1 MDLNVDIDGIIVE
14 IHPVVAAIHGFQL
27 LLGNDALRQLKSIR
41 VNYEQ
46 EQPTFLTGGIDFDLF
61 SEEKEKARLQS
72 DRIICRES
80 QSIPARSVA
89 FFTVEVKGGGLI
101 PDDCMLEPSS
111 QLMIK
116 KSVSVGRLL
125 LPAGCGCFP
134 NIQFVNF
141 SNTRQFLPKGI
152 VVGTI
157 IPIQCESNDESDGQ
171 QPQEKKQSLD
181 FDSAISNELSAEEH
195 QVVLNLLERY
205 SACFATSTSDRGVT
219 TIVKHRIDTGNNPP
233 VHQPPYKSAWKER
246 ELIQTQVQ
254 EMLKDDVIE
263 PSTSPWAAPV
273 VLVKKK
279 DGGWRFCVDYRRLN
293 SLTTRD
299 VYPLPRIE
307 DALSRLEGAQFFS
320 IMDMQSG
327 YWQVEMEPAD
337 RIKTAFVTAD
347 GLYQFKV
354 MPFGLTNAP
363 STFQR
368 MVDVLLAGLKWHIC
382 LVYLDDIVIF
392 STTFAEHLERLEI
405 ILKRILEAGIRLKLS
420 KCTFFAICLKI
431 LGYIVGRKG
440 LSPDPVK
447 VSAVQDFPTPTSVKN
462 VQSFVGLCSY
472 YRRFIQHFAMIAK
485 PLTDLTKKNRPFV
498 WASEQQASFD
508 SLKKALT
515 SPPILCHP
523 NYELPM
529 EIHCDACGYGI
540 GAVLVQRH
548 DGKERVIA
556 YTSCLLDSAEQ
567 NYSITEKECLAL
579 VRAVQ
584 RFRIYIWGMKIRVI
598 TDHHSLCWLMKK
610 KDLAGRLARWS
621 LLLQDLDIEIVHKSG
636 KLHQDADALSRHPV
650 DPPGQEEEIPMLSF
664 QSITSNFPTIGA
676 AQRESSWWSQII
688 AGLEENNPS
697 KHIQKLTR
705 NYELKNGVL
714 FHKLFKDG
722 RVFLCLC
729 LPQSFIEQVL
739 LACHDDM
746 TAGHLGTTRTID
758 KVRKRY
764 YWPKMQKDI
773 IRYVKTCV
781 DCQTK
786 KRPLERPAGLMT
798 PITSQKPFER
808 IGLDLIGP
816 FPLSK
821 SRNRYVIIAV
831 DYFTKWVIAKAI
843 PNSTTKEVVDFFVK
857 RVVLQHGAPSFL
869 ISDRGKSLKSNFAEE
884 LFRAMQTN
892 HLVTT
897 AYHPQCNGLVERFN
911 HTFAMMLSMYVN
923 AKHDDWDESIDYV
936 IFGYN
941 TSRHES
947 TGESPFYL
955 LYGRE
960 AVLPIDVSLGNNPD
974 SNGITQNIVSDLI
987 NIREKVKRRML
998 MVHARQK
1005 KRYDKRHKD
1014 KAYHIGDV
1022 VLVYRP
1028 IRKKGRAEKLLHRYH
1043 GPFRVVNKINSL
1055 NYTVES
1061 LYGSRK
1067 HRDCVHVSMLKPFHN
1082 RETLK

>member
-1 MDLNVDIDGIIVE
+1 MRLEGKKWVGRHLLTINNVRTYPETVVDLNVDIDGIIVE

-157 IPIQCESNDESDGQ
+157 SPIQCESNDESDGQ

-246 ELIQTQVQ
+246 ELIQAQVQ

-523 NYELPM
+523 N
-529 EIHCDACGYGI
+529 
-540 GAVLVQRH
+540 
-548 DGKERVIA
+548 
-556 YTSCLLDSAEQ
+556 
-567 NYSITEKECLAL
+567 
-579 VRAVQ
+579 
-584 RFRIYIWGMKIRVI
+584 
-598 TDHHSLCWLMKK
+598 
-610 KDLAGRLARWS
+610 
-621 LLLQDLDIEIVHKSG
+621 
-636 KLHQDADALSRHPV
+636 
-650 DPPGQEEEIPMLSF
+650 
-664 QSITSNFPTIGA
+664 
-676 AQRESSWWSQII
+676 
-688 AGLEENNPS
+688 
-697 KHIQKLTR
+697 
-705 NYELKNGVL
+705 
-714 FHKLFKDG
+714 
-722 RVFLCLC
+722 
-729 LPQSFIEQVL
+729 
-739 LACHDDM
+739 
-746 TAGHLGTTRTID
+746 
-758 KVRKRY
+758 
-764 YWPKMQKDI
+764 
-773 IRYVKTCV
+773 
-781 DCQTK
+781 
-786 KRPLERPAGLMT
+786 
-798 PITSQKPFER
+798 
-808 IGLDLIGP
+808 
-816 FPLSK
+816 
-821 SRNRYVIIAV
+821 
-831 DYFTKWVIAKAI
+831 
-843 PNSTTKEVVDFFVK
+843 
-857 RVVLQHGAPSFL
+857 
-869 ISDRGKSLKSNFAEE
+869 
-884 LFRAMQTN
+884 
-892 HLVTT
+892 
-897 AYHPQCNGLVERFN
+897 
-911 HTFAMMLSMYVN
+911 
-923 AKHDDWDESIDYV
+923 
-936 IFGYN
+936 
-941 TSRHES
+941 
-947 TGESPFYL
+947 
-955 LYGRE
+955 
-960 AVLPIDVSLGNNPD
+960 
-974 SNGITQNIVSDLI
+974 
-987 NIREKVKRRML
+987 
-998 MVHARQK
+998 
-1005 KRYDKRHKD
+1005 
-1014 KAYHIGDV
+1014 
-1022 VLVYRP
+1022 
-1028 IRKKGRAEKLLHRYH
+1028 
-1043 GPFRVVNKINSL
+1043 
-1055 NYTVES
+1055 
-1061 LYGSRK
+1061 
-1067 HRDCVHVSMLKPFHN
+1067 
-1082 RETLK
+1082 